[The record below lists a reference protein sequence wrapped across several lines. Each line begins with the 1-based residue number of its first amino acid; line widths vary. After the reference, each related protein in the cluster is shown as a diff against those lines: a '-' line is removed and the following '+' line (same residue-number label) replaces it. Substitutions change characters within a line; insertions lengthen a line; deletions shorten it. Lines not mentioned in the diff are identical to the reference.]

1 MLHIPEFGYSLSV
14 TPLKAIS
21 GWANNISDDERS
33 LPGGR
38 EFMHAAGLLDAPED
52 KVTNVEGG
60 FLNVAIMIASELLV
74 VTILSHDGG
83 KSSFFEAVE
92 VDVTCLFDLS
102 FLNWIR
108 GAPKVTSVG
117 STDSGP

>member
-1 MLHIPEFGYSLSV
+1 
-14 TPLKAIS
+14 LKAIS

-52 KVTNVEGG
+52 EVTNVEGG
-60 FLNVAIMIASELLV
+60 FLNVAIMIASDLLV

-108 GAPKVTSVG
+108 GALKVTSVG
-117 STDSGP
+117 STDSDP